1 MYFSQIHVEQYGP
14 LKKLDVQNLSSGLTV
29 LHGAEGCGKSTFV
42 RFLRGLF
49 FGFAR
54 WSNVNAVEHSV
65 ADSGSIRLQAAS
77 GTRVLRRSWLD
88 ANRESSVMTDEYGRT
103 PVMTDDS
110 ALPGWVTEDVF
121 REVFSVERSEAER
134 FDLLTRL
141 CLECDQ
147 LRPADTEL
155 RQAEQALA
163 QAVRDRDGNGVNGG
177 VVHRISEL
185 RRRQGELLR
194 EMAALRKPNGDLNA
208 KIEALQRELAELNDG
223 LLRLEQRVRTIDME
237 ILELEQRL
245 AALRQKNS
253 VSLNRP
259 HIEEQI
265 RSLSARLDR
274 WREIRAMIER
284 EQSGRRTQQP
294 PVLNAQD
301 SLLSLRALV
310 SRIEERTQRL
320 AETSAETLARVG
332 TVVDTDAVRLL
343 RGEVAALCQYLSW
356 HEHQCDQHTETM
368 LSMTAER
375 SLADAAQMIQLLESQ
390 IQSLRV
396 EQGRSENVLLETS
409 LPAAAVT
416 CSFPGHRDLPAA
428 LLTNGY
434 GSTELESQIVR
445 LKAERVSVLGERQL
459 LETQRSARQH
469 LLEKLRSELASTATL
484 EQLDELRSRYAEI
497 DAEVT
502 LLEEERRQLDRTES
516 TLKDL
521 IARLRTRTLSPVFD
535 LASQF
540 IRRLTD
546 GECFQLSGSLPDRL
560 YVHTS
565 LHRDPVGVQHLS
577 RSSREMAGLA
587 MRLALLHVRA
597 QLNHRVPMIVDDVY
611 VTGSDNRSQNAARL
625 LMEVADAGQQILF
638 LTPSP
643 EVADVFTRMN
653 ADVRQFQ
660 VRREV
665 VVVPPPVPVQL
676 HAWVEPQP
684 EPAPMPIEAPPQQVF
699 PQPVAVEQPV
709 SSTNWLF
716 YLEVDHGVED
726 LAGITLG
733 ELEALRASGIL
744 TVDDLLQRTI
754 PQLEEATRLKGFLV
768 SVERLQALRGQ
779 AELAVRVPMLR
790 RGDAALLFAS
800 GIHTV
805 DELSRLRP
813 ETVYERVTEFQ
824 RADAGVRYRR
834 GGRLIDRQQAMNWA
848 RFGQFTRTLDDARHS
863 RSRFGVRS
871 PKVAQV
877 PASAVPGSSSA
888 NITSASER
896 RERAPHG
903 EAVTTKRRRRRAPE
917 DLNVEE
923 RRARRLAR
931 RKRLA
936 SQLKA
941 ASQPVDEETVPVER
955 VGGMRFFLS
964 RTSDVER
971 APSIGPRTAQM
982 LHSIGVRTVEELLSM
997 PPERIADKLN
1007 HRRITP
1013 AVIQQ
1018 WQNQARL
1025 ICQIPEL
1032 RGHDAQIL
1040 VAVGIITPEALASR
1054 KPAELLAQVE
1064 PFVRTSEGERIL
1076 RKGRKPDLAEVTE
1089 WIQWAANARP
1099 MKAA

>member
-1 MYFSQIHVEQYGP
+1 MYFSQIHVDQYGP
-14 LKKLDVQNLSSGLTV
+14 LKKLDVANLSSGLTV

-65 ADSGSIRLQAAS
+65 ADSGSVRLQANA
-77 GTRVLRRSWLD
+77 GARVLRRSWLD
-88 ANRESSVMTDEYGRT
+88 ATRESSTLTDDYGRT
-103 PVMTDDS
+103 PAMADESV
-110 ALPGWVTEDVF
+110 LPGWVTEDVF
-121 REVFSVERSEAER
+121 REVFTVDRSEAER

-141 CLECDQ
+141 CLECDH

-163 QAVRDRDGNGVNGG
+163 QAVRDRDGNGVHGG
-177 VVHRISEL
+177 VVHHISEL

-194 EMAALRKPNGDLNA
+194 EIAVLRKPSGDLNA
-208 KIEALQRELAELNDG
+208 RIEATIREIAELTDAVG
-223 LLRLEQRVRTIDME
+223 RMDQRVRLIDTE
-237 ILELEQRL
+237 IMDLELRL

-259 HIEEQI
+259 HLEEQI
-265 RSLSARLDR
+265 RSVSARLDR

-294 PVLNAQD
+294 AMMNAQD
-301 SLLSLRALV
+301 GLLSLRALV

-320 AETSAETLARVG
+320 AETSAETVARVG

-343 RGEVAALCQYLSW
+343 RGEVAALCQYLTW
-356 HEHQCDQHTETM
+356 HEQQCERHTETM

-375 SLADAAQMIQLLESQ
+375 SLADAAQMIQLLEGQ
-390 IQSLRV
+390 IQTLRL
-396 EQGRSENVLLETS
+396 EQGRAENVLQESS
-409 LPAAAVT
+409 LPAMAVT
-416 CSFPGHRDLPAA
+416 CSFTGHRELPAT

-434 GSTELESQIVR
+434 GSTELEAANAR
-445 LKAERVSVLGERQL
+445 LKSERAGLIGERQL
-459 LETQRSARQH
+459 LDSQRATKQL
-469 LLEKLRSELASTATL
+469 LLEKLRSEQASTATL

-497 DAEVT
+497 DAEIT
-502 LLEEERRQLDRTES
+502 LLEEERRQLDRTEA

-521 IARLRTRTLSPVFD
+521 IARLKTKTLSPVFD

-540 IRRLTD
+540 MRRLTD
-546 GECFQLSGSLPDRL
+546 GECFQLSGVLPDRL
-560 YVHTS
+560 MVHSS
-565 LHRDPVGVQHLS
+565 LHREPVGVQHLS

-587 MRLALLHVRA
+587 LRLALLHVRA
-597 QLNHRVPMIVDDVY
+597 QISHRVPMVLDDVY
-611 VTGSDNRSQNAARL
+611 VTGSDSRSQNAARL

-643 EVADVFTRMN
+643 EVADVMTRFN

-660 VRREV
+660 TRREV
-665 VVVPPPVPVQL
+665 VMPPPVPVQL

-699 PQPVAVEQPV
+699 PQPAAVGVEQPV

-779 AELAVRVPMLR
+779 AELATRVPMLR

-805 DELSRLRP
+805 DDLSKLRP
-813 ETVYERVTEFQ
+813 ETVYDRVTEFQ
-824 RADAGVRYRR
+824 RSDAGVRYRR

-848 RFGQFTRTLDDARHS
+848 RFGQFSRTLEDARHS
-863 RSRFGVRS
+863 RSRFGVRT
-871 PKVAQV
+871 PKATTLAPIAGVTV
-877 PASAVPGSSSA
+877 SSA
-888 NITSASER
+888 GERKERVSPTEGSAT
-896 RERAPHG
+896 A
-903 EAVTTKRRRRRAPE
+903 TTKRRRRRSSE

-936 SQLKA
+936 SQLKTTN
-941 ASQPVDEETVPVER
+941 QPVDEETVPVER

-1013 AVIQQ
+1013 TVIQQ

-1040 VAVGIITPEALASR
+1040 VAVGILTPEVLASR

-1064 PFVRTSEGERIL
+1064 PFVRTTEGERIL

>member
-1 MYFSQIHVEQYGP
+1 MYFSQIHVDQYGP
-14 LKKLDVQNLSSGLTV
+14 LKKLDVANLSSSLTV

-65 ADSGSIRLQAAS
+65 ADSGSVRFQANS
-77 GTRVLRRSWLD
+77 GPRVLRRSWLD
-88 ANRESSVMTDEYGRT
+88 AARESSVLTDDYGRT
-103 PVMTDDS
+103 PLTAEESV
-110 ALPGWVTEDVF
+110 LPGWVTEDVY
-121 REVFSVERSEAER
+121 REVFTVDRSEAER

-163 QAVRDRDGNGVNGG
+163 QAVRDRDGNGVHGG
-177 VVHRISEL
+177 VVHHISEL

-208 KIEALQRELAELNDG
+208 RIEATLKELAELADAMA
-223 LLRLEQRVRTIDME
+223 RLDQRVRLIDTE
-237 ILELEQRL
+237 IMDLELRL

-253 VSLNRP
+253 VTLNRP
-259 HIEEQI
+259 HLEEQI
-265 RSLSARLDR
+265 RSVSARLDR

-284 EQSGRRTQQP
+284 EQSGRRTQQSSMM
-294 PVLNAQD
+294 NTQD
-301 SLLSLRALV
+301 GLLSLRALV

-320 AETSAETLARVG
+320 AETSAETVARVG

-343 RGEVAALCQYLSW
+343 RGEVAALCQYLTW
-356 HEHQCDQHTETM
+356 HEQQCERHTETM

-375 SLADAAQMIQLLESQ
+375 SLADAAQMIQLLEGQ
-390 IQSLRV
+390 VQSLRL
-396 EQGRSENVLLETS
+396 EQGRSENVLQESS
-409 LPAAAVT
+409 LPPVT
-416 CSFPGHRDLPAA
+416 VACSFTGHRELPAT

-434 GSTELESQIVR
+434 GSTELEAQIAR
-445 LKAERVSVLGERQL
+445 LKSERASLVNERQL
-459 LETQRSARQH
+459 LESQRATKQL
-469 LLEKLRSELASTATL
+469 LLEKLRSEQANTATL
-484 EQLDELRSRYAEI
+484 EQLDELRSRFAEI

-502 LLEEERRQLDRTES
+502 LLEEERRQLDRTEA

-521 IARLRTRTLSPVFD
+521 IARLRTKTLSPVFD

-540 IRRLTD
+540 MRRLTD

-560 YVHTS
+560 MVHSS
-565 LHRDPVGVQHLS
+565 LHREPVGVQHLS

-597 QLNHRVPMIVDDVY
+597 QMNHRVPVILDDVY
-611 VTGSDNRSQNAARL
+611 VTGSDIRSQNTARL

-660 VRREV
+660 ARRE

-684 EPAPMPIEAPPQQVF
+684 EPAPMPIEAPPQQQVL
-699 PQPVAVEQPV
+699 PQPVASSEPV

-744 TVDDLLQRTI
+744 TIDDLLQRTI

-779 AELAVRVPMLR
+779 AELATRVPMLR

-805 DELSRLRP
+805 DDLSRLRP
-813 ETVYERVTEFQ
+813 ETVYDRVTDFQ
-824 RADAGVRYRR
+824 RSDAGVRYRR

-848 RFGQFTRTLDDARHS
+848 RFGQFSRSLDDARHS
-863 RSRFGVRS
+863 RSRFGVRT
-871 PKVAQV
+871 PKATAMA
-877 PASAVPGSSSA
+877 PMPGVTVSSA
-888 NITSASER
+888 GER
-896 RERAPHG
+896 KERTLQPEATAPP
-903 EAVTTKRRRRRAPE
+903 TTKRRRRRAAE

-941 ASQPVDEETVPVER
+941 STQPVDEETVPVER

-997 PPERIADKLN
+997 APERIADKLN
-1007 HRRITP
+1007 HRRIT
-1013 AVIQQ
+1013 ATVIQQ

-1040 VAVGIITPEALASR
+1040 VAVGILTPEALASR

-1064 PFVRTSEGERIL
+1064 PFVRTTEGERIL

>member
-14 LKKLDVQNLSSGLTV
+14 LKKLEVQNLSSGLTV

-65 ADSGSIRLQAAS
+65 ADSGAVRLQASS
-77 GTRVLRRSWLD
+77 GVRVLRRSWLD
-88 ANRESSVMTDEYGRT
+88 ANREASVLTDDYGRT
-103 PVMTDDS
+103 PVMMEEST
-110 ALPGWVTEDVF
+110 LPGWVTEDVF
-121 REVFSVERSEAER
+121 REVFTVDRSEAER

-141 CLECDQ
+141 CLECDH

-155 RQAEQALA
+155 RQAEQAMA
-163 QAVRDRDGNGVNGG
+163 QAVRDRDGNGVHGG

-208 KIEALQRELAELNDG
+208 KIEALQRELAELSEG
-223 LLRLEQRVRTIDME
+223 LLRLDQRVRTIDIE

-259 HIEEQI
+259 HIDEQI

-294 PVLNAQD
+294 AVLNAQD

-320 AETSAETLARVG
+320 AETSAETVARVG

-356 HEHQCDQHTETM
+356 HEQQCDRHTETM
-368 LSMTAER
+368 LSVTAER

-390 IQSLRV
+390 IQSLRI

-409 LPAAAVT
+409 LPAAAVN
-416 CSFPGHRDLPAA
+416 CAFPGHRDLPAT
-428 LLTNGY
+428 LLTSGY
-434 GSTELESQIVR
+434 GSTELESQIAR
-445 LKAERVSVLGERQL
+445 LTAERISALGERQL
-459 LETQRSARQH
+459 LETQRSTKQQ
-469 LLEKLRSELASTATL
+469 LLEKLRGEQASTATL

-502 LLEEERRQLDRTES
+502 LLEDERRQLDRTEA
-516 TLKDL
+516 TLRDL
-521 IARLRTRTLSPVFD
+521 IARLRTKTLSPVFD

-540 IRRLTD
+540 MRRLTD

-560 YVHTS
+560 MVHS
-565 LHRDPVGVQHLS
+565 ALHSEPVGVQHLS

-597 QLNHRVPMIVDDVY
+597 QLSHRVPMIVDDVY
-611 VTGSDNRSQNAARL
+611 VTGSDSRSQNAARL
-625 LMEVADAGQQILF
+625 LMEVADGGQQILF

-643 EVADVFTRMN
+643 EVADVFSRMN
-653 ADVRQFQ
+653 VDVRQFQ
-660 VRREV
+660 VRRE

-684 EPAPMPIEAPPQQVF
+684 EPAPMPIEAPPQQVL
-699 PQPVAVEQPV
+699 PQPVTVVVEQPV

-790 RGDAALLFAS
+790 RGDAALLFAA
-800 GIHTV
+800 GMHTV
-805 DELSRLRP
+805 DDLSRLRP
-813 ETVYERVTEFQ
+813 ETVYDRVTEFQ
-824 RADAGVRYRR
+824 RSDAGVRYRR

-848 RFGQFTRTLDDARHS
+848 RFGQFSRSLDDARHS
-863 RSRFGVRS
+863 RSRFGVRT
-871 PKVAQV
+871 PKPTAIANL
-877 PASAVPGSSSA
+877 PAVTVSSA
-888 NITSASER
+888 GERKERSQQAEPTSA
-896 RERAPHG
+896 A
-903 EAVTTKRRRRRAPE
+903 TTKRRRRRAPE

-997 PPERIADKLN
+997 PPERVADKLN

-1054 KPAELLAQVE
+1054 KPAELLSQVD
-1064 PFVRTSEGERIL
+1064 PFVRTAEGERIL